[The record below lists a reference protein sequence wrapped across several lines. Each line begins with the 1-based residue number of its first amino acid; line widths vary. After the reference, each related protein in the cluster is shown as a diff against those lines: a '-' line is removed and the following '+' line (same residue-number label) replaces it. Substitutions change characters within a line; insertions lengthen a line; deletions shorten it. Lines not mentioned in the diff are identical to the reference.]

1 MGLINYYNLN
11 NSPYIKKTL
20 PTYFSSLLQILPVI
34 QERVL
39 THAFKHPT
47 GTDHLRIRPCPIRYQ
62 ILGVG
67 RLLHHNTPAQ
77 HDELLQVVHWHGGRL
92 VHVVF
97 ASTREQFHRVVGAE
111 CLSLRTDS
119 LRRVGDEKTKVN
131 LPL

>member
-11 NSPYIKKTL
+11 NSPYFKKNTPNL
-20 PTYFSSLLQILPVI
+20 FLSSLLQILPVI

-39 THAFKHPT
+39 AHAFKHPT
-47 GTDHLRIRPCPIRYQ
+47 GTDDLRIRPCPICYQ

-97 ASTREQFHRVVGAE
+97 ASTREQLHCVVGAE

-119 LRRVGDEKTKVN
+119 LR
-131 LPL
+131 